1 MLEKQVSEIR
11 ENLDIGIEVE
21 NRKEVVRMLNTL
33 LADEY
38 VLLTKSRNYHGM

>member
-1 MLEKQVSEIR
+1 MR
-11 ENLDIGIEVE
+11 GNFDIGIEVE

-38 VLLTKSRNYHGM
+38 ILLTNHVIIIGM